1 MSLRPRKSE
10 RNSLTL
16 STGLWGIG
24 ALTARGGR
32 TWISGSESNAAN
44 SARRA
49 ASRSIASACCVSS
62 VTRRASSCAMA
73 RCNASRLVPPTDGAS
88 RQIRPCSGSSCMSSS
103 PGALVTR
110 RVAID
115 RVGASR
121 LSSLIFKQN
130 HMLMIASL
138 DRRRNC
144 VLVWKDRRAQVVK
157 PKRQPRCVLI
167 AGPNGAGK
175 TTFARRYLPED
186 AGVIHFVNADLIAS
200 GLSPLKPELA
210 AIAAARMV
218 LREIDRLAAERMDF
232 AFETTFSGFTYVRR
246 LQTWKQAGYRIEMV
260 YLRLRSVQLALRRI
274 AARVRQGGHDV
285 PRADVVRRFSR
296 GWRNFQRIYR
306 PLADSWAVYDNSGR
320 SPRLLEKS
328 P

>member
-1 MSLRPRKSE
+1 
-10 RNSLTL
+10 
-16 STGLWGIG
+16 
-24 ALTARGGR
+24 
-32 TWISGSESNAAN
+32 
-44 SARRA
+44 
-49 ASRSIASACCVSS
+49 
-62 VTRRASSCAMA
+62 
-73 RCNASRLVPPTDGAS
+73 
-88 RQIRPCSGSSCMSSS
+88 
-103 PGALVTR
+103 
-110 RVAID
+110 
-115 RVGASR
+115 
-121 LSSLIFKQN
+121 
-130 HMLMIASL
+130 
-138 DRRRNC
+138 
-144 VLVWKDRRAQVVK
+144 
-157 PKRQPRCVLI
+157 VLI

-232 AFETTFSGFTYVRR
+232 AFETTFSGLTYVRR
-246 LQTWKQAGYRIEMV
+246 LQAWKQADYRIEMV

-296 GWRNFQRIYR
+296 GWGNFQRIYQ

-320 SPRLLEKS
+320 APRLLEKS